1 MKEITERRLTMK
13 AEFVFPDDGDRLL
26 SLTEVAE
33 RLRTSGTFIGRL
45 VDVGLLPCLRFRKNR
60 RIRKFALNEFLQRH
74 EGEDLYEVLEE
85 AEGRVKNRA

>member
-1 MKEITERRLTMK
+1 MQ

-26 SLTEVAE
+26 SLKEASE
-33 RLRTSGTFIGRL
+33 RLRTSDVFISRL
-45 VDVGLLPCLRFRKNR
+45 INAGLLPCLRFRKNR
-60 RIRKFALNEFLQRH
+60 RVRKFALNEFLKKH